1 MQTLLNVVEEYL
13 DLKGLEFKKK
23 KTVIVVFWKG
33 GKLRK
38 DDESRFKG
46 DFIKIN
52 KEFVYLGVKFFGMV
66 SMHRRLSIEYKWEM
80 CA

>member
-1 MQTLLNVVEEYL
+1 MFADDIALVAESAKDMETLLNVVEEYL

-38 DDESRFKG
+38 DDESRLKVILLRL
-46 DFIKIN
+46 IKNSCI
-52 KEFVYLGVKFFGMV
+52 
-66 SMHRRLSIEYKWEM
+66 
-80 CA
+80 